1 MELNHYQTDV
11 IADLRGFLAKWQAA
25 GDAGLAYR
33 AHWDSK
39 GVAKMRGYQNAAHG
53 APQICAKVPTA
64 GGKTFIGVHALAA
77 CFDALQRR
85 QGDARLCIWL
95 VPSTSI
101 HDQVINAFNSPPHPY
116 RLALNQLF
124 DGRVT
129 VLDKAGLLAGFSYD
143 DVHDGVVIAVLTY
156 ASLRARNKDDRKL
169 YQENGALAEFDGVA
183 LDDAIDPASLV
194 AAMAGLNPVIIVD
207 ESHNATTPLSNDM
220 LKHLNPAL
228 VLELTATPR
237 EGANLVS
244 AVGAMALREQ
254 HMVKLPVIVRNLAD
268 QDAVIAH
275 AIDLRARLEA
285 EARHEAAAGGVY
297 IRPIV
302 LLQAEPKTADDSR
315 CFESVKADLLERGI
329 AAEQIAIK
337 TAKIDELKGVVL
349 ADDACPIRFIITVNA
364 LKEGWDCPFAY
375 ILATLADRSSPVDVE
390 QILGRILRQPAVR
403 QHGQEALNMSYVLT
417 ASSVFSTALEKI
429 VAGLNRAGFSRLD
442 YRTPDLAEP
451 VIASPHLPTDSG
463 AQTKQGDL
471 LTPANYSAP
480 ALMPVAA
487 ADSASSQYTPVGNID
502 VGIGCEGISGN
513 TLDFAAQAYAQM
525 NAQLASSEIEREAPE
540 IAALKNDYP
549 VRAEFAA
556 EIADLKLPQFF
567 YRLPGALMLDD
578 EKSDWVWLERDH
590 LIGRDFKLANCSVQD
605 FVLSP
610 TTGDLVKLDLH
621 QVGEHDYEAT
631 RVRLKDHEVR
641 KLKDYLSTLDTAAK
655 VAQVSGLVGQWV
667 GKMPPL
673 SESDICAYIGKIL
686 AALSSS
692 QLDEVLEQQ
701 QAYVETIKKRI
712 KKEVAD
718 WSLKRFKQ
726 LIASG
731 EIETH
736 TQYQLPIKIHPV
748 TTLPPS
754 DNSLYL
760 REEAGNKLEN
770 RMADVLAGLDNVA
783 WWHRNPFGKTGF
795 MLNGP
800 VQHHYPDFIVKMKN
814 GRLLLIETKGDDRDN
829 TDSAAKIALGAEWE
843 KLAGRDYRYF
853 MVFEN
858 NALAGAYNWGE
869 MLDILKNLK

>member
-1 MELNHYQTDV
+1 MELNSYQTDV
-11 IADLRGFLAKWQAA
+11 IVDLRSFLAKWQAA
-25 GDAGLAYR
+25 GDVGLAYR
-33 AHWDSK
+33 AHWDAK
-39 GVAKMRGYQNAAHG
+39 GVAKMRGYQPAAHG

-77 CFDALQRR
+77 CFDSLQRR

-101 HDQVINAFNSPPHPY
+101 HDQVINAFQSPQHPY
-116 RLALNQLF
+116 RLGLNQLF
-124 DGRVT
+124 EGRVT
-129 VLDKAGLLAGFSYD
+129 VLDKAGLLAGFSSD
-143 DVHDGVVIAVLTY
+143 DVRDGVVVAVLTY
-156 ASLRARNKDDRKL
+156 ASLRAKNKDDRKL
-169 YQENGALAEFDGVA
+169 YQENGALADFDGMA
-183 LDDAIDPASLV
+183 LDEAIDPASLV

-237 EGANLVS
+237 DGANLVS

-285 EARHEAAAGGVY
+285 EAQFELTAGGTY

-302 LLQAEPKTADDSR
+302 LLQAESKTADDRR
-315 CFESVKADLLERGI
+315 CFESVKADLLSRGI
-329 AAEQIAIK
+329 PQEQIAIK
-337 TAKIDELKGVVL
+337 TAKIDELKGIVL
-349 ADDACPIRFIITVNA
+349 AASDCQIRFIITINA

-403 QHGQEALNMSYVLT
+403 LHGQEALNMSYVLT

-442 YRTPDLAEP
+442 YRTPDLTEP
-451 VIASPHLPTDSG
+451 LQPNRPAQSGVLTKQTELPTSSDY
-463 AQTKQGDL
+463 A
-471 LTPANYSAP
+471 
-480 ALMPVAA
+480 MPVVAPVGA
-487 ADSASSQYTPVGNID
+487 ADSASPQYTQQGHIVESSDQQGLSD
-502 VGIGCEGISGN
+502 DTV
-513 TLDFAAQAYAQM
+513 DFAAQAYAEM
-525 NAQLASSEIEREAPE
+525 NAQLSTNQVDREAPE
-540 IAALKNDYP
+540 IMALKNEYA
-549 VRAEFAA
+549 VRPEFAT
-556 EIADLKLPQFF
+556 EIAELRIPQFF

-578 EKSDWVWLERDH
+578 ERSDWAWLERDH

-605 FVLSP
+605 FVLTPSS
-610 TTGDLVKLDLH
+610 GDLVKLDLH
-621 QVGEHDYEAT
+621 KVGEHDYEAT

-641 KLKDYLSTLDTAAK
+641 KLKDYLSMLDTAAK

-673 SESDICAYIGKIL
+673 AESDIRAYIGKIL
-686 AALSSS
+686 TALSPS
-692 QLDEVLEQQ
+692 QLDDVLEQQ

-712 KKEVAD
+712 KQEMAD

-731 EIETH
+731 EIETQGQH
-736 TQYQLPIKIHPV
+736 RLPVKIHPLK
-748 TTLPPS
+748 TLSPS
-754 DNSLYL
+754 ENSLYL
-760 REEAGNKLEN
+760 REEVGNNLEN
-770 RMADVLAGLDNVA
+770 RMAELLAGLDNVA
-783 WWHRNPFGKTGF
+783 WWHRNSFGKTGF

-814 GRLLLIETKGDDRDN
+814 GRLLLIETKGGDRDN
-829 TDSAAKIALGAEWE
+829 TDSAAKIALGGEWE
-843 KLAGRDYRYF
+843 KLAGREYRYF
-853 MVFEN
+853 MVFET
-858 NALAGAYNWGE
+858 NALAGALSWAG
-869 MLDILKNLK
+869 MLEVLNKM